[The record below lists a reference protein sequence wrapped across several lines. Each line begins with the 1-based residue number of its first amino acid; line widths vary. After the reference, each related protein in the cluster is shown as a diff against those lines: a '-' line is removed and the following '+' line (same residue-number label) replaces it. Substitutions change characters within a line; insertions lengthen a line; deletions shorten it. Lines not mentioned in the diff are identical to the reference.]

1 MNLHPPFPPSTTL
14 PTLPILNRGV
24 EPQTVNWKNCA
35 NTDIAVKAKR
45 VVMGFFIMLA
55 GAMGVKRWLGHV
67 GTILK
72 SSQTWGPK
80 MGFGREVSDRK
91 MAIFISWR
99 VF

>member
-67 GTILK
+67 GTILSLAAK
-72 SSQTWGPK
+72 NGAQKYGLWKRS
-80 MGFGREVSDRK
+80 F
-91 MAIFISWR
+91 
-99 VF
+99 